1 MESEKQR
8 TLEEARRRDL
18 ELQRLLNWEK
28 DAREQAERIRARA
41 ESARANE
48 GAGVAAE
55 AQTKTGAKSRAAAP
69 PRTALKQ
76 EGAATEQDKRPAV
89 QPEPQKPVEASS
101 HEALPDRA
109 TTSPRAVRQ
118 TAQQL
123 CANRSNLVT
132 RVICEA
138 QQCAMPEHSE
148 EAFCKQGREAQTA
161 ERRRD
166 AGY

>member
-1 MESEKQR
+1 M
-8 TLEEARRRDL
+8 
-18 ELQRLLNWEK
+18 
-28 DAREQAERIRARA
+28 RAQ
-41 ESARANE
+41 SARANVD
-48 GAGVAAE
+48 AGVAAE

-76 EGAATEQDKRPAV
+76 EGAATEQDNRPAVQPV